1 MKNLAQRSFWSDAGS
16 FLGGIFGGHS
26 AQPSTVVVN
35 TGDKDDAK
43 KNDQNMLLIGLLV
56 VVVLVSSIFGGKK

>member
-35 TGDKDDAK
+35 TGDKDEK

>member
-35 TGDKDDAK
+35 TGDKDEK
-43 KNDQNMLLIGLLV
+43 KNDQNMLLMGLLV